1 MAYKTLNLDLA
12 KSPILKSI
20 VYGRIGD
27 SDMQTVT
34 VNITSRDTPVNLT
47 GYIITFEG
55 ITNGEKTKVF
65 DVDGINSTEE
75 GLKKGTFDYTFPN
88 MAFAVGGSYEIA
100 YFSIV
105 KGDKRDTTGKFDI
118 IVGSNA
124 DIDAAE
130 AETIITEYNKLV
142 KELHAITDKY
152 ISDSDA
158 KFADINAKIV
168 DLQAKITQYQTTV
181 KNTADSAVSTI
192 NTTKD
197 SAINAVNTSSNAAI
211 KSVEDALKQFEAG
224 DFYTKSESDAQFAPI
239 KTAQDLAKLS
249 QTVVTKANDSEVVHL
264 TGDETIAGKKTFSDD
279 TIFKG
284 DVAWTDIDLSSQF
297 TGGQPQV
304 MIDRG
309 KWLVVYL
316 NNIKTATN
324 LAANTPVNIIQ
335 LPVNMRTD
343 RQQEKTV
350 NIRIASEFVSCRL
363 LLMSTGYIAVV
374 PPKSIP
380 SGSGFGITETFILI

>member
-34 VNITSRDTPVNLT
+34 VNITSRDTPVDLT

-65 DVDGINSTEE
+65 DVDGISSTDE

-105 KGDKRDTTGKFDI
+105 KGDKRDTTGEFDI

-158 KFADINAKIV
+158 KFAAINAKIV
-168 DLQAKITQYQTTV
+168 DLQAKITQYQNTV
-181 KNTADSAVSTI
+181 KDTADG
-192 NTTKD
+192 
-197 SAINAVNTSSNAAI
+197 AI
-211 KSVEDALKQFEAG
+211 KAVEDALKQFEAG
-224 DFYTKSESDAQFAPI
+224 DFYTKEESDSRFAP
-239 KTAQDLAKLS
+239 QSLVNEVSDLKG
-249 QTVVTKANDSEVVHL
+249 VVNKKANDLEVVHL

-284 DVAWTDIDLSSQF
+284 DVAWTDINLSSQF

-304 MIDRG
+304 MVDRG

-316 NNIKTATN
+316 NDIKTATT